1 MDKKM
6 KCMVTNKISVDK
18 CKIGY
23 MYKEEPYDMFP
34 DSGWRFFE
42 GSEDAE
48 YINNSENSTVY
59 TLEEVIKMDDSILEY
74 LDASVG
80 SSFYKDENGKF
91 IEEKN
96 GDDY

>member
-1 MDKKM
+1 MDRKM
-6 KCMVTNKISVDK
+6 KCIVTDKISVEG

-23 MYKEEPYDMFP
+23 MFKEEPYDMFP

-42 GSEDAE
+42 GTEDEE
-48 YINNSENSTVY
+48 YINNPENSTVY
-59 TLEEVIKMDDSILEY
+59 TLEEVIKMDDSILPY
-74 LDASVG
+74 LDAPYG
-80 SSFYKDENGKF
+80 SSYYKDENGNF